1 MDKAIERRLVVV
13 LGNSVS
19 DIDDS
24 AAASVEQGYFVSSGI
39 LEEKPGWEL
48 LIVGGWESGEV
59 GTSLLPRPG
68 RIDRPH

>member
-13 LGNSVS
+13 LGNRVS

-39 LEEKPGWEL
+39 LEQKPER
-48 LIVGGWESGEV
+48 E
-59 GTSLLPRPG
+59 
-68 RIDRPH
+68 